1 MINES
6 VFEKPKRGRPKKE
19 MKSVPSIEDN
29 RHISLRALACMSKH
43 MDDPI
48 QAYRMCGSK
57 QLASIQL
64 PQDAFR
70 VLLSKKQIYFS
81 GILDPGDLVFFERMS
96 KVSVLKMV
104 HHFNKVT
111 GELFVVSEDGYI
123 QAKNW
128 YAFAKV
134 LE

>member
-6 VFEKPKRGRPKKE
+6 VFEKTKKGRPKK
-19 MKSVPSIEDN
+19 SINTLPHVQDK
-29 RHISLRALACMSKH
+29 RPIALRALACMSKN

-64 PQDAFR
+64 PKEAFR
-70 VLLSKKQIYFS
+70 VLLSKKQIYFY
-81 GILDPGDLVFFERMS
+81 GVLDPGDLVFFERMS

-104 HHFNKVT
+104 HHFNKLT

-123 QAKNW
+123 EAKNW